1 LQKSMDLTPL
11 LPNAGPTGGEGL
23 ACPAPTMSLT
33 IWFFCGTRDMVV
45 VVVVSPPAIAVFARL
60 VGRLWCLVIIIAL
73 MGLGGMLVLAA
84 SQFE

>member
-1 LQKSMDLTPL
+1 MVV
-11 LPNAGPTGGEGL
+11 
-23 ACPAPTMSLT
+23 
-33 IWFFCGTRDMVV
+33 VV